1 MVELDVKK
9 VRRIMAAKGYNVKS
23 LAEAAGLS
31 YPALNG
37 WLTRGIKPRTDT
49 LGKLAKT
56 LEVDIYDILK
66 E

>member
-1 MVELDVKK
+1 MELDTRK
-9 VRRIMAAKGYNVKS
+9 VRRLMAAKGYNVKT

-49 LGKLAKT
+49 LGKLART
-56 LEVDIYDILK
+56 LNVDIYELLK
-66 E
+66 D

>member
-1 MVELDVKK
+1 MKELDTKK
-9 VRRIMAAKGYNVKS
+9 VRRLMAAKGYNART
-23 LAEAAGLS
+23 LADAAGLS

-49 LGKLAKT
+49 LGKLARV
-56 LEVDIYDILK
+56 LEVDIFDILA